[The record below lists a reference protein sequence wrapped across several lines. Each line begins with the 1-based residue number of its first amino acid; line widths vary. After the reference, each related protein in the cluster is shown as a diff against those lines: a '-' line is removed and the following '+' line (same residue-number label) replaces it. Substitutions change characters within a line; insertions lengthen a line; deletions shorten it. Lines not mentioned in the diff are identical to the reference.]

1 MNCYSVLDMIL
12 YHQKT
17 YIMRITSFLSIIFA
31 AFLLLPHMESIAK
44 DHHTEAN
51 PGETTFR
58 VLGNCGM
65 CKDRIERAAYTV
77 RGVRY
82 AEWDVDEQMITVRY
96 RPNRTNQEEIER
108 AIAKAGHDTENFL
121 ADDDTHANLHHCCIY
136 PRDPEMLENNRRY
149 DEE

>member
-1 MNCYSVLDMIL
+1 MQNL
-12 YHQKT
+12 KT
-17 YIMRITSFLSIIFA
+17 SAIFFAFIMMFLA
-31 AFLLLPHMESIAK
+31 PGLMAD
-44 DHHTEAN
+44 DHENT
-51 PGETTFR
+51 PGEAEFR

-82 AEWDVDEQMITVRY
+82 ANWDEDAQKISVRY

-121 ADDDTHANLHHCCIY
+121 TDDETHANLHHCCNY
-136 PRDPEMLENNRRY
+136 PRDPEMLKNNRRY